1 MSLRE
6 ERTML
11 RILAMTALVLVVFTG
26 PASAFQCPLL
36 IKQLTD
42 AVATMNAADP
52 KVKEGQRLIAEAKTL
67 HETGKHADSI
77 ATAEKAAK
85 VLGVPLKLSKM
96 TPAQE
101 EQVRAAEQRILR

>member
-1 MSLRE
+1 MIRV
-6 ERTML
+6 
-11 RILAMTALVLVVFTG
+11 LAVAVLVLVVFAG
-26 PASAFQCPLL
+26 PAGAFQCPLL
-36 IKQLTD
+36 IQQLTD

-52 KVKEGQRLIAEAKTL
+52 KVKEGQRLIAEAKAL
-67 HETGKHADSI
+67 HEAGKHADSI

-101 EQVRAAEQRILR
+101 EQVRGAEQKILK